1 MVTKIKN
8 LRDLRI
14 KAGYSQAQIADFLQ
28 IGNSTAFR
36 MEKGMCHPTLAQII
50 TLCKV
55 LDCTPAQL
63 YGLQCDA
70 DDCRIPVFD
79 LIDKTV
85 DSAVSYRRGDISD
98 CHFGI
103 VLDRNISDRF
113 SAGDICFFVLDAAP
127 HPNDLVIYID
137 GNLQHQIRLYD
148 GTNARDVAAVC
159 KNMRRK
165 M

>member
-8 LRDLRI
+8 LRYLRI

-63 YGLQCDA
+63 YALQCDK
-70 DDCRIPVFD
+70 DNRQIPVFD
-79 LIDKTV
+79 LIYKTV
-85 DSAVSYRRGDISD
+85 DSVHSHCRGDISD

-113 SAGDICFFVLDAAP
+113 SAGDTCFFAIGASP
-127 HPNDLVIYID
+127 HPNDLVVSID
-137 GNLQHQIRLYD
+137 GNLHWQISLYD
-148 GTNARDVAAVC
+148 GSNSCDVAAVC
-159 KNMRRK
+159 KNMRCRI
-165 M
+165 